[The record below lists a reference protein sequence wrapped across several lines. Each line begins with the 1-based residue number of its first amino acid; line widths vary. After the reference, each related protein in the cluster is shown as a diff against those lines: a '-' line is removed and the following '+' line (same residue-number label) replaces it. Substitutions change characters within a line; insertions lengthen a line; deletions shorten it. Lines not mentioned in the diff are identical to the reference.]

1 MRPTCNSF
9 HFFKENPNHFTAEIW
24 ILEAHL
30 PMYWL
35 GNWVDLAINRFCIP
49 WKNLLTVTCF
59 PFFWSRMPIFFE
71 GAVMRIVAAEKT
83 LLLTPGRIRKIINFF
98 VIKWYVSE
106 KEEKLRYQAL
116 AWRKH
121 WWSTLKNE
129 HSLLRS
135 VYTSHSSH
143 YRLIQ
148 LPQIGKSCQVFHVLE
163 HFKVPYYYIK
173 MTVYTCSKTTL
184 HDWYI

>member
-98 VIKWYVSE
+98 CDKVRCMYLKRRKNYDIRLWHGE
-106 KEEKLRYQAL
+106 NIDEAL
-116 AWRKH
+116 SRMNIHCWEVC
-121 WWSTLKNE
+121 TP
-129 HSLLRS
+129 
-135 VYTSHSSH
+135 V
-143 YRLIQ
+143 
-148 LPQIGKSCQVFHVLE
+148 
-163 HFKVPYYYIK
+163 
-173 MTVYTCSKTTL
+173 TL
-184 HDWYI
+184 HITDSYNCHKLESLVKSFMF